1 MRQRYTA
8 SDFEPHIPNSGGIV
22 STISDRVGCAWK
34 TAKTHIERTP
44 KLKEL
49 FESECETSLDLAE
62 SVIVNNIRAA
72 RRLQEEAEAAGGC
85 VIVDSSDARWFL
97 TRKGRGRG
105 YGESADVNLMT
116 PPGRIAIK
124 TIRVHLPADME
135 DGG

>member
-1 MRQRYTA
+1 MKNRYTA
-8 SDFEPHIPNSGGIV
+8 KDFEPHIAGSGGIV

-62 SVIVNNIRAA
+62 SVIANNIRAA
-72 RRLQEEAEAAGGC
+72 RRLQEEATAAGGC

-97 TRKGRGRG
+97 ARKGKGRG
-105 YGESADVNLMT
+105 YGESADVNLMA
-116 PPGRIAIK
+116 PPGRIEIK
-124 TIRVHLPADME
+124 TIRVHLPDPQM
-135 DGG
+135 D